1 MKVVN
6 YNIEKTNYK
15 VFIKEEIIDIL
26 IKDIISLES
35 DRKIMFI
42 YDENI
47 SQNIIRDY
55 LEELKTTGCDIYTI
69 PVKGGRDNKNKN
81 FLFKII
87 DNLSESRFTKKSII
101 ISFGG
106 GVVGDVSGLAASL
119 YMRGLIYFH
128 IPSTMMAILDSCLGG
143 KNAINYKNRVNLIG
157 TYYHPLRIYISNQ
170 VIKKIPDR
178 EFFSGFEEA
187 IKCGII
193 DNTKILYLL
202 KKKKDLIFNRDF
214 KTLKIL
220 IYLTLK
226 TKINFFLKDI
236 KENNKRLFLNFGH
249 TFAHAIE
256 SAGDKFIKNF
266 KINHG
271 EAVAIGM
278 LCEMKYANAKKK
290 LTEEIESLLKIYR
303 LPTNIFLLDKKKL
316 LIFQKEVFRNL
327 FLDKKKDS
335 RYPKYIHIAKIGNPS
350 IRFLDNSNKI
360 DKTLNELI
368 N

>member
-1 MKVVN
+1 
-6 YNIEKTNYK
+6 
-15 VFIKEEIIDIL
+15 
-26 IKDIISLES
+26 
-35 DRKIMFI
+35 
-42 YDENI
+42 
-47 SQNIIRDY
+47 
-55 LEELKTTGCDIYTI
+55 
-69 PVKGGRDNKNKN
+69 
-81 FLFKII
+81 
-87 DNLSESRFTKKSII
+87 
-101 ISFGG
+101 
-106 GVVGDVSGLAASL
+106 
-119 YMRGLIYFH
+119 
-128 IPSTMMAILDSCLGG
+128 
-143 KNAINYKNRVNLIG
+143 
-157 TYYHPLRIYISNQ
+157 
-170 VIKKIPDR
+170 
-178 EFFSGFEEA
+178 
-187 IKCGII
+187 
-193 DNTKILYLL
+193 
-202 KKKKDLIFNRDF
+202 
-214 KTLKIL
+214 
-220 IYLTLK
+220 LK

-256 SAGDKFIKNF
+256 SAGDKFYKNF

-290 LTEEIESLLKIYR
+290 LIEEIESLLKIYR
-303 LPTNIFLLDKKKL
+303 LPISIFLLDKKKL